1 MENADSWIK
10 EVNAF
15 MPLVVFILSVLLG
28 LIGWFGRTMV
38 QKVLGEIKTTNE
50 KVTQWADTITR
61 QFAEER
67 DRIERVE
74 KDFLRFQA
82 QLPRIYTLKD
92 DHIRHIT
99 IVEKKIDDH
108 ANTTQ
113 GSLNNLMADVKIL
126 LREIPK
132 RKNDG

>member
-15 MPLVVFILSVLLG
+15 MPLVVFILATLLG

-38 QKVLGEIKTTNE
+38 QKVLGEIKTTND
-50 KVTQWADTITR
+50 KVTQWADTITL
-61 QFAEER
+61 QFAEGR
-67 DRIERVE
+67 DRIDQVE

-82 QLPRIYTLKD
+82 QLPRVYVFKD

-108 ANTTQ
+108 ASTTRDALSALA
-113 GSLNNLMADVKIL
+113 GDVKLL

>member
-1 MENADSWIK
+1 MGNAASPNWV
-10 EVNAF
+10 ETVSAF
-15 MPLVVFILSVLLG
+15 MPLAVLILSLLLG
-28 LIGWFGRTMV
+28 MIGWFGRTMV
-38 QKVLGEIKTTNE
+38 NKILGEISTL
-50 KVTQWADTITR
+50 TITVTK
-61 QFAEER
+61 QIAEGR
-67 DRIERVE
+67 DRIDQVE

-113 GSLNNLMADVKIL
+113 AALSSLAGDVKVL

-132 RKNDG
+132 RKSDG